1 MKQLLVLASLLT
13 WAVPAMAGGSGGILG
28 GIIGGVVAAFFT
40 GGLSL
45 LWTAAAI
52 AGGAAVGYMVGAT
65 IEMIINPPSFDMP
78 DASNAQ
84 AENQNTGV
92 LVNKQGTNQ
101 AIPVVYGQRKVGAIR
116 VFVGTNGETNR
127 FLYMAC
133 VFSEGEI
140 QSIDK
145 VFVDDTLVWTGSTQ
159 HGETHTATE
168 NNNFKNRFQFQVF
181 HGQTNQS
188 FSTLLQEAPG
198 WGADKPLR
206 GLAYLAVRCEWPDV
220 KSKEDSENNPW
231 SGLPNITVEMRGK
244 KVQTPSNFNIAY
256 SGLTYAQR
264 RSFANYFTS
273 TAYSNNPVD
282 CLLDYLRNPIYG
294 KGLTDDQIDFHSFY
308 ANRVRWTIGQDG
320 QELASR
326 QLHLTNGV
334 VFTDRSIMDNIKTF
348 LLNMRSSLVYQDGR
362 YRLVVVDN
370 GNDTSIYSAA
380 STSVTTI
387 NEDDIIDGI
396 RIDAESAENKYN
408 RVVITYMGNTDG
420 EGNRTYEPI
429 EYTFPEPNSSKAN
442 QFLAQD
448 GDRLVETR
456 ITLEHITDAT
466 TAGKLAQLICDRART
481 KGKTVTFQGTSR
493 LFQLEVG
500 DVVTLNY
507 SSLSI
512 SGKFRVKNIV
522 QNADF
527 TFQIILEEHE
537 DVTYAFNPKPITVK
551 GYTSAVLGSPIQPPG
566 AVVIPTQP
574 SYTQDITPII
584 LEQVSLGGNV
594 IRVIYQNVP
603 NSDIT
608 GIDAF
613 IRRAGSGQNY
623 QWYQGFGHFAGL
635 AGTSSSNDLM
645 LPVNYSTSPVV
656 YEVIYKYSYNY
667 GQQYSAATVPY
678 QLSSQ
683 PGTSGATTNGVSF

>member
-1 MKQLLVLASLLT
+1 
-13 WAVPAMAGGSGGILG
+13 
-28 GIIGGVVAAFFT
+28 
-40 GGLSL
+40 
-45 LWTAAAI
+45 
-52 AGGAAVGYMVGAT
+52 
-65 IEMIINPPSFDMP
+65 
-78 DASNAQ
+78 
-84 AENQNTGV
+84 
-92 LVNKQGTNQ
+92 
-101 AIPVVYGQRKVGAIR
+101 
-116 VFVGTNGETNR
+116 
-127 FLYMAC
+127 
-133 VFSEGEI
+133 
-140 QSIDK
+140 
-145 VFVDDTLVWTGSTQ
+145 
-159 HGETHTATE
+159 
-168 NNNFKNRFQFQVF
+168 
-181 HGQTNQS
+181 
-188 FSTLLQEAPG
+188 
-198 WGADKPLR
+198 
-206 GLAYLAVRCEWPDV
+206 
-220 KSKEDSENNPW
+220 
-231 SGLPNITVEMRGK
+231 
-244 KVQTPSNFNIAY
+244 
-256 SGLTYAQR
+256 
-264 RSFANYFTS
+264 
-273 TAYSNNPVD
+273 
-282 CLLDYLRNPIYG
+282 
-294 KGLTDDQIDFHSFY
+294 
-308 ANRVRWTIGQDG
+308 
-320 QELASR
+320 
-326 QLHLTNGV
+326 
-334 VFTDRSIMDNIKTF
+334 
-348 LLNMRSSLVYQDGR
+348 
-362 YRLVVVDN
+362 
-370 GNDTSIYSAA
+370 
-380 STSVTTI
+380 
-387 NEDDIIDGI
+387 
-396 RIDAESAENKYN
+396 
-408 RVVITYMGNTDG
+408 MGNTDG

-429 EYTFPEPNSSKAN
+429 EYTFPEPNSSKAS

-456 ITLEHITDAT
+456 ITMEHITDAT

-566 AVVIPTQP
+566 AVIIPTQP

-635 AGTSSSNDLM
+635 AGTSSGNDLM

-678 QLSSQ
+678 ELSSQ
-683 PGTSGATTNGVSF
+683 PGT

>member
-206 GLAYLAVRCEWPDV
+206 GLAYLAVRCEWPDI

-370 GNDTSIYSAA
+370 GNNTSIYSAA

-429 EYTFPEPNSSKAN
+429 EYTFPEPNSSKAS

-456 ITLEHITDAT
+456 ITMEHITDAT

-566 AVVIPTQP
+566 AVIIPTQP

-635 AGTSSSNDLM
+635 AGTSSGNDLM

-678 QLSSQ
+678 ELSSQ